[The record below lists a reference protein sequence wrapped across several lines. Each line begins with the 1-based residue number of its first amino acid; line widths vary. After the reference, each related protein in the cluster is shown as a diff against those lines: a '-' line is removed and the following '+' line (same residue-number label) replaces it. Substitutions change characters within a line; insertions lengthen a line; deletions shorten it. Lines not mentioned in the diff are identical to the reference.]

1 MKRRLLIFLFLVI
14 LLAMPAINA
23 SAGPFWL
30 DFGGLNDGE
39 EVLNYYNGGFG
50 SQGSGPGPAF
60 GITFTPSFL
69 AIMVISPYGA
79 DRGGLLNGPSAIM
92 DVSGG
97 FTNVFSFY
105 YEASDDS
112 GLVTLWS
119 GLDGTGVPLLSLPLD
134 AESFWFPA
142 GDYFTGTA
150 MSVVYS
156 GTPGAIKFDEIN
168 DGGLVVPEPS
178 SLLLLGTGLVG
189 AVGVIRRKIN
199 R

>member
-1 MKRRLLIFLFLVI
+1 MKRRLLIFLFLMT
-14 LLAMPAINA
+14 LLTVSASNA
-23 SAGPFWL
+23 SASSFWL
-30 DFGGLNDGE
+30 DFGGLNYGE
-39 EVLNYYNGGFG
+39 EVLNYYNGGLG
-50 SQGSGPGPAF
+50 SQGSGPGTNF

-69 AIMVISPYGA
+69 AVMVIPPYGP

-92 DVSGG
+92 NVSGG

-105 YEASDDS
+105 YGSSDNS

-119 GLDGTGVPLLSLPLD
+119 GLDGTGVPLLSLPLS
-134 AESFWFPA
+134 AASFWSPA
-142 GDYFTGTA
+142 GSSFQGSA

-168 DGGLVVPEPS
+168 DFGLVVPEPT

>member
-14 LLAMPAINA
+14 LLTVSAINA
-23 SAGPFWL
+23 SASSFGL
-30 DFGGLNDGE
+30 NFGGLNDGE

-50 SQGSGPGPAF
+50 SQGSGPGPNF

-69 AIMVISPYGA
+69 AIMVIPPYGP

-105 YEASDDS
+105 YEASDNS

-119 GLDGTGVPLLSLPLD
+119 GLDGTGVTLASLPLS
-134 AESFWFPA
+134 AESFWFPE
-142 GDYFTGTA
+142 GTYFQGSA

-156 GTPGAIKFDEIN
+156 GTPGAINFDVIN
-168 DGGLVVPEPS
+168 DIGIVVPEPS

-189 AVGVIRRKIN
+189 AVGVIRRRIN